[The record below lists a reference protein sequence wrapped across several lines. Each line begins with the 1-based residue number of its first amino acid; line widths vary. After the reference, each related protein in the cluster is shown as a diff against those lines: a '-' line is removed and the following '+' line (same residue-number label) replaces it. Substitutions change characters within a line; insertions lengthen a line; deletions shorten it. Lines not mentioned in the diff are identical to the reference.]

1 MVFAAPGEA
10 RARAERVLTGSP
22 APVHASVAHQ
32 VIGIWQRDFG
42 DTRLALAHL
51 RRARD
56 LAARADSAD
65 READVLA
72 TLGVA
77 LVHSGRTR
85 QGLAAFERGVA
96 RGTGHTR
103 ARVLFRR
110 GYVWWVLGRHAEAL
124 EDVRRAVPVLRQ
136 AEDVIWTARALTLR
150 ATVHLALGAV
160 ERAEAD
166 FTAAEAL
173 WDTTGQDHDKA
184 DVVESRGLAAFRSGD
199 VPAALRLLDEAE
211 ERYAQLGTPTF
222 MLSIRR
228 CEVLMAAGL
237 APEALAEADAALAVL
252 DGIGGQ
258 STRRAELLLV
268 AARAARPAGD
278 PQTAI
283 ARAAAAVRLFAGQRR
298 TWYETHA
305 RLVLIEARAAA
316 GHGSGRLV
324 ADAAA
329 VARRLAAFG
338 APAAPEASLLA
349 GRIALDLGRTAEAE
363 RHLALA
369 ARSRHGGPPLAR
381 MTGWVAQA
389 LRARAAGSARRL
401 LEACRRG
408 LDVLDDHR
416 MTLGAP
422 ELRAR
427 ATEQGTELA
436 AMAQRASL
444 ASGGPRRLLVWSER
458 WRATVL
464 SAPPTRPPADPALL
478 RGMTA
483 FREIADRAERARM
496 DGRPVPALEREQR
509 RLEREIRSRT
519 RHMRGAAPGGGDR
532 FDVGRLLAALGGD
545 VRLVELAVLDGRVQ
559 VLLCGRGRVRRFEA
573 GLLAEA
579 EREAD
584 HVQAGLRRLAHPGA
598 EARLPLVEAAGRRLQ
613 ELLLGPA
620 AAQLGSGPVVIVPP
634 ARLHRVP
641 WALLPALRERVLS
654 VSPSASSW
662 LRARETAPPPGGR
675 HVLVRGPGLAGGG
688 AEVPELAGRYG
699 PHATPG
705 PTATRV
711 RADPARTGAPTH
723 EPSAPG
729 PGTADHPRPGPRGQA
744 GDHTT
749 DQTDR
754 TTGRAEEPPGPGTA
768 GHTPPRPRNH
778 ADDRPAGG
786 TEDITTGK
794 AEDRTRPRAAHPAAL
809 HDRNHA
815 DDRPGDEV
823 EDHTT
828 TAVKVPAGYGARDR
842 ARTVTGLHAGGGMDD
857 RAADR
862 ACDRPRREG
871 ETRTGDRTRNR
882 ARDRTGNPDEGRT
895 GDGRP
900 GGRAGGRT
908 GHGGRAGGGGGAGPG
923 AGGVPDDGGADG
935 AGEGARAAGAVRP
948 VMLEGDEARVPRVLA
963 ELDGAGLAH
972 IAAHGTFRADS
983 PLFSS
988 LRMADGPLI
997 VHDFER
1003 LDRSPYRII
1012 LSCCD
1017 TARFATVGADEL
1029 LGLVTALLPL
1039 GTAGVVA
1046 CSAPVNDAA
1055 VVPLMLA
1062 LHKGLDAGLSL
1073 AEALRDARAALPDD
1087 AVHQATGWAFA
1098 AFGAA

>member
-1 MVFAAPGEA
+1 MVFAAPNEA
-10 RARAERVLTGSP
+10 LARAEELLAADPSP
-22 APVHASVAHQ
+22 LHASVAHQ

-56 LAARADSAD
+56 LASRADSPE

-85 QGLAAFERGVA
+85 EGLAAFERGVA

-110 GYVWWVLGRHAEAL
+110 AYVWWVLGRHGEAL
-124 EDVRRAVPVLRQ
+124 EDVRRAIPVLRQ
-136 AEDVIWTARALTLR
+136 ADDVIWTARALTLR
-150 ATVHLALGAV
+150 ATVHLALGSV
-160 ERAEAD
+160 ERADAD
-166 FTAAEAL
+166 FTAAERL
-173 WDTTGQDHDKA
+173 WDTTGQEHDKA
-184 DVVESRGLAAFRSGD
+184 DAVESRGLAAFRSGD

-211 ERYAQLGTPTF
+211 ERYAKLGTPTF
-222 MLSIRR
+222 MLTIRR

-237 APEALAEADAALAVL
+237 ATEALAEADAATAAL

-268 AARAARPAGD
+268 AARAARLAGE
-278 PQTAI
+278 PRTSL
-283 ARAAAAVRLFAGQRR
+283 ARAALAVRLFAGQRR

-305 RLVLIEARAAA
+305 RLVLLEARVATGRA
-316 GHGSGRLV
+316 SGRLV

-329 VARRLAAFG
+329 VAERLAAFG

-349 GRIALDLGRTAEAE
+349 GRIALGLGWTADAE
-363 RHLALA
+363 RHLAVA

-381 MTGWVAQA
+381 MTGWAAQA
-389 LRARAAGSARRL
+389 LRARAAGSARGV

-416 MTLGAP
+416 MTLGAS

-427 ATEQGTELA
+427 ATAQGAELA
-436 AMAQRASL
+436 ALAQEASL
-444 ASGGPRRLLVWSER
+444 VSGGPRRLLVWSER

-464 SAPPTRPPADPALL
+464 TAPPTRPPADPALL
-478 RGMTA
+478 SGMTA
-483 FREIADRAERARM
+483 FREIAARAEEART
-496 DGRPVPALEREQR
+496 DGGRPVPALEREQR

-519 RHMRGAAPGGGDR
+519 LHMRGGAPGDGNR
-532 FDVGRLLAALGGD
+532 FDVGRLLRRLGDD
-545 VRLVELAVLDGRVQ
+545 VRLVELAVLDGRVH
-559 VLLCGRGRVRRFEA
+559 VLLCGQGRVRRFEA

-579 EREAD
+579 EREAE

-598 EARLPLVEAAGRRLQ
+598 EARLPLVEAAGARLQ

-620 AAQLGSGPVVIVPP
+620 AAHLGSGPVVVVPP
-634 ARLHRVP
+634 GRLHRVP

-662 LRARETAPPPGGR
+662 LRASDTAPPPGGR
-675 HVLVRGPGLAGGG
+675 QVLVRGPGLASGG
-688 AEVPELAGRYG
+688 AEVTELAERYG
-699 PHATPG
+699 APGAPGRATPG
-705 PTATRV
+705 VAAPDATTPGAPGTGTYRGPEGRTDGTPD
-711 RADPARTGAPTH
+711 RAD
-723 EPSAPG
+723 
-729 PGTADHPRPGPRGQA
+729 GTP
-744 GDHTT
+744 
-749 DQTDR
+749 
-754 TTGRAEEPPGPGTA
+754 
-768 GHTPPRPRNH
+768 
-778 ADDRPAGG
+778 
-786 TEDITTGK
+786 
-794 AEDRTRPRAAHPAAL
+794 
-809 HDRNHA
+809 
-815 DDRPGDEV
+815 
-823 EDHTT
+823 
-828 TAVKVPAGYGARDR
+828 
-842 ARTVTGLHAGGGMDD
+842 
-857 RAADR
+857 
-862 ACDRPRREG
+862 
-871 ETRTGDRTRNR
+871 
-882 ARDRTGNPDEGRT
+882 DRTGRGLGPANGYGVP
-895 GDGRP
+895 
-900 GGRAGGRT
+900 
-908 GHGGRAGGGGGAGPG
+908 GGGAGAPDLP
-923 AGGVPDDGGADG
+923 VP
-935 AGEGARAAGAVRP
+935 RP
-948 VMLEGDEARVPRVLA
+948 TVLEGDAARVPRVLR
-963 ELDGAGLAH
+963 ELDGAALAH

-997 VHDFER
+997 VHDLER

-1017 TARFATVGADEL
+1017 TARFASVGADEL

-1055 VVPLMLA
+1055 VVPLMLT

-1073 AEALRDARAALPDD
+1073 AEALRDARAALPGD
-1087 AVHQATGWAFA
+1087 AVHQATGWAFS